1 MAQFDVHRNIGK
13 QRATIPFVVVAQSG
27 LFDVYRRRIVVPLVR
42 RAVAGTVRV
51 SRVNPVFTV
60 EGVELVLHPL
70 ELVSVSLD
78 QLGEF
83 VGSLK
88 DDGQAIADALDE
100 IFTRSWG

>member
-27 LFDVYRRRIVVPLVR
+27 LFDAYRRRIVVPLVR
-42 RAVAGTVRV
+42 RAVAGMVRV

-60 EGVELVLHPL
+60 EGIELVLHPL
-70 ELVSVSLD
+70 ELVSVSSD

-88 DDGQAIADALDE
+88 DDGQVITDALDE